1 MHQGDPV
8 QAAKSSGGFIWDVQ
22 GASSGLDDPS
32 SSADA
37 SLSEEP
43 DSEADVSS
51 GLDSDD
57 DESPSAFRA
66 CNINTD
72 SQISKRLTCHTTSDI
87 NRISD
92 ENLISDLERPSTVPS
107 DQQPERNIDNQLLS
121 QQNNLSKF
129 TSIINTD
136 SQISKRLTCH
146 TTSDINRISDENLIS
161 DLERPSTVPSD
172 QQPERNIDNQLLS
185 QQNNLS
191 FQPDKN
197 NSSSLIKRISLS
209 LPNTNSVE

>member
-1 MHQGDPV
+1 MLDSTGTMYGLV
-8 QAAKSSGGFIWDVQ
+8 RLAKLVDAYVLALF
-22 GASSGLDDPS
+22 
-32 SSADA
+32 A
-37 SLSEEP
+37 SLFLSLGQLGP
-43 DSEADVSS
+43 QPVSAPT
-51 GLDSDD
+51 GTPL
-57 DESPSAFRA
+57 R
-66 CNINTD
+66 
-72 SQISKRLTCHTTSDI
+72 
-87 NRISD
+87 
-92 ENLISDLERPSTVPS
+92 
-107 DQQPERNIDNQLLS
+107 
-121 QQNNLSKF
+121 
-129 TSIINTD
+129 IINTD

-191 FQPDKN
+191 LTLARENLLVSIINTDSQISKRLTCHTTSDINCISDENLISDLERPLTVPSDQQPERNIDNQLLSQQNNLSFQPDKN

>member
-1 MHQGDPV
+1 MSAKPIYIESFVGTNRHTCESS
-8 QAAKSSGGFIWDVQ
+8 AAKSSGGFIWDAQ

-51 GLDSDD
+51 GSDSDD

-66 CNINTD
+66 RC
-72 SQISKRLTCHTTSDI
+72 
-87 NRISD
+87 
-92 ENLISDLERPSTVPS
+92 
-107 DQQPERNIDNQLLS
+107 
-121 QQNNLSKF
+121 
-129 TSIINTD
+129 IINTD

-161 DLERPSTVPSD
+161 DLEQPSTVPSD